1 MASFYPKKGNEGGG
15 PLDAGRVAA
24 SLRSGAARQETLAKK
39 AASPPTPA
47 QLLHRALIAK
57 ENSSDDVLRIAEE
70 KLQELDA
77 NSCAT
82 AIHKVAQLCRKR
94 SAAAVGRDPRLSEL
108 LRLALPLS
116 TAWSS
121 RQLCHVVWS
130 MATLSMGGR
139 SQQLLDQVCLV
150 FGEKLWEGVPQDL
163 STFAWALAALLV
175 DNPSFDVIMRASMER
190 LTEFGVQDL
199 AITAWSLT
207 KLLYKERRPML
218 TAIAQES
225 ILKLKEFGGRNLSSI
240 SWVGLWKHPSCL
252 GCPNYGQPWPFS
264 SWSSTDPS
272 FEDPMAWFGW
282 FLFLFADLLLI
293 LWLCFGDLAK
303 VWAHWRAEHAPRR
316 LRVFLNST
324 FGFDGLLKT
333 FHCHSVSPEGEVRGS
348 IKAEAPLLD
357 DQGALDVGAVALLLD
372 GLTGFA
378 LWSSGT
384 IGFVT
389 AELSFQL
396 RGSAK
401 RGDELFIKAWVKQ
414 PPRMPEDKR
423 LREFAMLAFEL
434 FRGPRNEGDDPYV
447 SENLVAEGEQLMVT
461 IATPLQRLHWK
472 LQLLCPPFFE
482 RTWQGGMKILATHA
496 QHALPVEEI
505 RTLKQLAA
513 LKSQGDGNYEA
524 QLQLR
529 QLNVNGVGHGAAT
542 ASLLCLAT
550 ADFLSQPVLEA
561 KFFYLSPTPGMTP
574 VLLEIKPSSKT
585 PGQVQVFLRK
595 EKGSPP
601 IIRGTIKVAT
611 PPPAIPAVRHVLP
624 GLRNVIPQI
633 SKLHRVRPEKN
644 ESPNTN
650 SDVASESIASD
661 SDAGATANGT
671 KEMSDDHDDFDGDDV
686 VDDDDDDGDDD
697 GDDDI
702 HENADAGHDDHCK
715 TSADGVT
722 DTREE

>member
-1 MASFYPKKGNEGGG
+1 MTW
-15 PLDAGRVAA
+15 L
-24 SLRSGAARQETLAKK
+24 
-39 AASPPTPA
+39 
-47 QLLHRALIAK
+47 
-57 ENSSDDVLRIAEE
+57 
-70 KLQELDA
+70 
-77 NSCAT
+77 
-82 AIHKVAQLCRKR
+82 
-94 SAAAVGRDPRLSEL
+94 
-108 LRLALPLS
+108 
-116 TAWSS
+116 
-121 RQLCHVVWS
+121 
-130 MATLSMGGR
+130 
-139 SQQLLDQVCLV
+139 
-150 FGEKLWEGVPQDL
+150 
-163 STFAWALAALLV
+163 
-175 DNPSFDVIMRASMER
+175 
-190 LTEFGVQDL
+190 
-199 AITAWSLT
+199 
-207 KLLYKERRPML
+207 
-218 TAIAQES
+218 
-225 ILKLKEFGGRNLSSI
+225 
-240 SWVGLWKHPSCL
+240 
-252 GCPNYGQPWPFS
+252 
-264 SWSSTDPS
+264 
-272 FEDPMAWFGW
+272 GW
-282 FLFLFADLLLI
+282 FLFFFADLLLI

-303 VWAHWRAEHAPRR
+303 VWAHWRARHAPRR

-348 IKAEAPLLD
+348 IKAFAPLLD

-396 RGSAK
+396 RGTAK
-401 RGDELFIKAWVKQ
+401 RGDEVFIKAWVKQ

-434 FRGPRNEGDDPYV
+434 FRAPRNEGDDPYV
-447 SENLVAEGEQLMVT
+447 SENLIAEGEQLMVT

-482 RTWQGGMKILATHA
+482 RTWQGGMKTLSQHA

-505 RTLKQLAA
+505 RTLKELAA
-513 LKSQGDGNYEA
+513 LKSQGDGTYEA

-542 ASLLCLAT
+542 ASLLCLAA

-585 PGQVQVFLRK
+585 PGQIQVFLRK

-601 IIRGTIKVAT
+601 IMRGTIKVAT

-633 SKLHRVRPEKN
+633 SKLHKRSDSEKN
-644 ESPNTN
+644 ESPKLSD
-650 SDVASESIASD
+650 SDVTSESLEASD
-661 SDAGATANGT
+661 SASAGRISTANGT
-671 KEMSDDHDDFDGDDV
+671 KEMSDYHDDDF
-686 VDDDDDDGDDD
+686 DDGDDD
-697 GDDDI
+697 DHDVANDGDDGDI
-702 HENADAGHDDHCK
+702 HEDADAGHNHCE

-722 DTREE
+722 DTRGD